1 MLLKVTIWEIIYI
14 FVHRKGSL
22 IVIEVKE
29 IEKYYAGKKAL
40 DKINF
45 TVNEGEILGFLGP
58 NGAGKSTTMNIITG
72 YIAPTKGTVLIDGFD
87 IIRESKKAKAKIGY
101 LPEQPPLY
109 VDMTVKGYLGFMYDL
124 KKVRLNKQQHIDEI
138 CEKVGILDVY
148 NRTIKK
154 LSKGYKQRIGIAQA
168 LIGYPPVIILDE
180 PTVGLDPK
188 QIISIRNL
196 IKSLSKNHTVIFSSH
211 ILSEV
216 QAVCSRI
223 LVINKGKIVADNPAE
238 LLSSTSHMS
247 DKIVAQ
253 VDGDTQKVQEI
264 IKNVQGVLEI
274 NDVSHKDEGIYEYII
289 TFEKGFDIRREMFK
303 LLAQNDMP
311 IIKFDILEPSLEDI
325 FIELTSRQDNL
336 DNNDEYNTPSEDL
349 KDNQENTLNNE
360 ELINQGN
367 TDESLENTTEN
378 TTENTG
384 VQRSESDDSN
394 I

>member
-14 FVHRKGSL
+14 FIYRKGSL
-22 IVIEVKE
+22 IVIEVKK

-40 DKINF
+40 DEINF

-87 IIRESKKAKAKIGY
+87 IIREPKKAKSRIGY

-109 VDMTVKGYLGFMYDL
+109 MDMTVKGYLNFMYDL
-124 KKVRLNKQQHIDEI
+124 KKVRLNKQQHINEI

-188 QIISIRNL
+188 QIISVRNL

-223 LVINKGKIVADNPAE
+223 LVINKGRIVADNPAE
-238 LLSSTSHMS
+238 LLSGTSHMS

-264 IKNVQGVLEI
+264 IKEVQGVIEI
-274 NDVSHKDEGIYEYII
+274 NDISHKGDDIYEYII

-303 LLAQNDMP
+303 SLAQNDMP
-311 IIKFDILEPSLEDI
+311 IIKFDIVEPSLEDV
-325 FIELTSRQDNL
+325 FIELTSRQDNVIDGEYNEAEEDL
-336 DNNDEYNTPSEDL
+336 QDIQEESLNDEEVLNDDNT
-349 KDNQENTLNNE
+349 
-360 ELINQGN
+360 G
-367 TDESLENTTEN
+367 ESLENTAEN
-378 TTENTG
+378 TS
-384 VQRSESDDSN
+384 VQRSDNDDSN

>member
-1 MLLKVTIWEIIYI
+1 M
-14 FVHRKGSL
+14 
-22 IVIEVKE
+22 IEVKE

-45 TVNEGEILGFLGP
+45 TVSEGEILGFLGP

-87 IIRESKKAKAKIGY
+87 IIRESKKAKSRIGY

-109 VDMTVKGYLGFMYDL
+109 MDMTVKGYLNFMYDL
-124 KKVRLNKQQHIDEI
+124 KKVKLNKQEHINEI
-138 CEKVGILDVY
+138 CEKVGVLDVY

-196 IKSLSKNHTVIFSSH
+196 IKGLAKDHTVIFSSH

-223 LVINKGKIVADNPAE
+223 LVISEGKIVADNPAE
-238 LLSSTSHMS
+238 LLSNTSNMS
-247 DKIVAQ
+247 NKIVAQ
-253 VDGDTQKVQEI
+253 VDGDTQKAQEI
-264 IKNVQGVLEI
+264 IKEVQGVLEI
-274 NDVSHKDEGIYEYII
+274 NDIFHKGEDIYEYII
-289 TFEKGFDIRREMFK
+289 TFEKGCDIRREMFK
-303 LLAQNDMP
+303 ALAQNDMP
-311 IIKFDILEPSLEDI
+311 IIKFDIVEPSLEDV
-325 FIELTSRQDNL
+325 FIKLTSSQENVPSD
-336 DNNDEYNTPSEDL
+336 NDESPEDLQGNQEESLGEEVLDGDNSGEISEDTA
-349 KDNQENTLNNE
+349 ENT
-360 ELINQGN
+360 
-367 TDESLENTTEN
+367 S
-378 TTENTG
+378 
-384 VQRSESDDSN
+384 VQRSDNDDSN

>member
-1 MLLKVTIWEIIYI
+1 M
-14 FVHRKGSL
+14 
-22 IVIEVKE
+22 IEVKE

-40 DKINF
+40 DKIDF
-45 TVNEGEILGFLGP
+45 TVKEGEILGFLGP

-87 IIRESKKAKAKIGY
+87 IVRESKKAKSRIGY

-109 VDMTVKGYLGFMYDL
+109 IDMTVKAYLNFMYDL
-124 KKVRLNKQQHIDEI
+124 KKVRLNKQEHINEI
-138 CEKVGILDVY
+138 CEKVGISDVY

-196 IKSLSKNHTVIFSSH
+196 IKGLVKDHTVIFSSH

-238 LLSSTSHMS
+238 LLSGASHMS

-253 VDGDTQKVQEI
+253 VDGNTQKVQEI
-264 IKNVQGVLEI
+264 IKEVQGVIEI
-274 NDVSHKDEGIYEYII
+274 NDISHKGDDIYEYII

-303 LLAQNDMP
+303 SLAQNDMP
-311 IIKFDILEPSLEDI
+311 IIKFNIVEPSLEDV
-325 FIELTSRQDNL
+325 FIELKSRQDNVT
-336 DNNDEYNTPSEDL
+336 NDECHETSESSQE
-349 KDNQENTLNNE
+349 NQEESLNDKEVLNDY
-360 ELINQGN
+360 NA
-367 TDESLENTTEN
+367 DESLENTTEN
-378 TTENTG
+378 AN
-384 VQRSESDDSN
+384 VKRSDIDDSD

>member
-14 FVHRKGSL
+14 FIYRKGSL
-22 IVIEVKE
+22 IVIEVKK

-40 DKINF
+40 DEINF

-87 IIRESKKAKAKIGY
+87 IIREPKKAKSRIGY

-109 VDMTVKGYLGFMYDL
+109 MDMTVKGYLNFMYDL
-124 KKVRLNKQQHIDEI
+124 KKVRLNKQQHINEI

-188 QIISIRNL
+188 QIISVRNL

-223 LVINKGKIVADNPAE
+223 LVINKGRIVADNPAE
-238 LLSSTSHMS
+238 LLSGTSHMS

-264 IKNVQGVLEI
+264 IKEVQGVIEI
-274 NDVSHKDEGIYEYII
+274 NDISHKGDNIYEYII
-289 TFEKGFDIRREMFK
+289 TFEKGFDIRRGMFK
-303 LLAQNDMP
+303 ALAQNDMP
-311 IIKFDILEPSLEDI
+311 IIKFDIMEPSLEDV
-325 FIELTSRQDNL
+325 FIELTSRQDNVI
-336 DNNDEYNTPSEDL
+336 NGECNETAEDL
-349 KDNQENTLNNE
+349 QGSQEESLNDKEVLNDDNA
-360 ELINQGN
+360 
-367 TDESLENTTEN
+367 DESLENTAEN
-378 TTENTG
+378 TS
-384 VQRSESDDSN
+384 VQRSDSN
-394 I
+394 DSDI